1 VRRVIENW
9 KIMRFTDIM
18 HLDHSHIRIAA
29 VFQKLYAQ
37 PLCLSLSPYPAIF
50 VFRARGYLSI
60 CLASCT
66 LVSIREL
73 SLGVRETL

>member
-1 VRRVIENW
+1 MLLFSFGANC
-9 KIMRFTDIM
+9 DDLC
-18 HLDHSHIRIAA
+18 LDE
-29 VFQKLYAQ
+29 FLLLLYFKKYTLS

-50 VFRARGYLSI
+50 VFRARGCLSL